1 MSESGMNKEDWEM
14 MIKFFGNTKNNIDVN
29 YKLINN
35 LISQIS
41 IISEKIDLLSKK
53 IDLHDER
60 TIGE

>member
-41 IISEKIDLLSKK
+41 II
-53 IDLHDER
+53 
-60 TIGE
+60 

>member
-41 IISEKIDLLSKK
+41 IISKKVDLLSKK

-60 TIGE
+60 TIRE

>member
-1 MSESGMNKEDWEM
+1 MNKEDWEM

-60 TIGE
+60 TIRE